1 MTDFERGLVL
11 KQRRK
16 RNSEMARSRGL
27 VLVRCYFLMGALV
40 DGQNLHVWS
49 EMKFQK

>member
-1 MTDFERGLVL
+1 MTDFERGFVL

-27 VLVRCYFLMGALV
+27 LLGRCYFLMGALV
-40 DGQNLHVWS
+40 VSQNLHVWN
-49 EMKFQK
+49 EVKFQK